1 MPICGRGPSY
11 ATNTAGGFVAFDA
24 FTIRGIRVRIDQS
37 WFIAFFL
44 FAWTLSVGYFPFQVP
59 NYSTFTYWL
68 FGTVSSLGLFGCVLM
83 HELSHCIVAQQLG
96 VPVRRITL
104 FIFGGVSEMDQT
116 HSSSPAAEFKTSIA
130 GPAASFALSA
140 LFWATAMLTRTHVE
154 RIVVETFH
162 YLYYVNFVL
171 GIFNLIP
178 GFPLDGG
185 RVLRSFL
192 WARSGDVRNATR
204 QASGVGRFVANLMLA
219 IGLVIILMAHVIPG
233 VWLML
238 IGLFLKRSAV
248 SEYESFE
255 MRLGLQNMKLRDIMV
270 PAIAID
276 SSISIAEFVNEYVF
290 HYHYRT
296 FPVLK
301 NGRFIGMINV
311 RSIKGVPP
319 SEWPTTKIS
328 GYLSDAEEYC
338 VLDPE
343 TEATDA
349 LHILMSRNCS
359 KAPVV
364 SNAVLFG
371 ILTRSDLHKLVA
383 LRRDI
388 AA

>member
-1 MPICGRGPSY
+1 M
-11 ATNTAGGFVAFDA
+11 AFNA
-24 FTIRGIRVRIDQS
+24 FSIRGIRVRIDQS

-59 NYSTFTYWL
+59 NYSAFTYWV
-68 FGTVSSLGLFGCVLM
+68 FGTLSSLGLFGCVLL
-83 HELSHCIVAQQLG
+83 HELSHCVMAQHLG
-96 VPVRRITL
+96 VPVSRITL

-116 HSSSPAAEFKTSIA
+116 HSSSPGVEFKTSIA
-130 GPAASFALSA
+130 GPLASFGLSA
-140 LFWATAMLTRTHVE
+140 LFWTIAMLTRTDVE
-154 RIVVETFH
+154 RIVLETFH

-192 WARSGDVRNATR
+192 WARGGDLRNATR
-204 QASGVGRFVANLMLA
+204 QASGVGRFIANLMMA
-219 IGLVIILMAHVIPG
+219 IGLVTILMTHIIPG
-233 VWLML
+233 AWLML
-238 IGLFLKRSAV
+238 IGMFLKRSAAN
-248 SEYESFE
+248 EYESFE
-255 MRLGLQNMKLRDIMV
+255 TRLGLQNMKLRDIMV
-270 PAIAID
+270 PAIAVD
-276 SSISIAEFVNEYVF
+276 NSISISELVNEYVF
-290 HYHYRT
+290 HYHYRA

-301 NGRFIGMINV
+301 NGRFIGMIDV

-319 SEWPTTKIS
+319 SEWPTTKIAA
-328 GYLSDAEEYC
+328 YLSNAKDYC

-343 TEATDA
+343 TDANDA

-364 SNAVLFG
+364 SNGVLLG

>member
-1 MPICGRGPSY
+1 M
-11 ATNTAGGFVAFDA
+11 NTAGGSVAFNA
-24 FTIRGIRVRIDQS
+24 FSSRGIRVRIDQS

-44 FAWTLSVGYFPFQVP
+44 FACTLSVVYFPFQVP
-59 NYSTFTYWL
+59 NYSAFTYWV
-68 FGTVSSLGLFGCVLM
+68 FGTLSSLGLFGCVLL
-83 HELSHCIVAQQLG
+83 HELSHCVVAQHLG
-96 VPVRRITL
+96 VPVRQITL

-116 HSSSPAAEFKTSIA
+116 HSSSPAVEFKTSIA
-130 GPAASFALSA
+130 GPLASFGLSA
-140 LFWATAMLTRTHVE
+140 LFWTLAMLTRTHVE
-154 RIVVETFH
+154 RIVLETFH

-192 WARSGDVRNATR
+192 WVRSGDLRNATR
-204 QASGVGRFVANLMLA
+204 QASGVGRFVANLMMA
-219 IGLVIILMAHVIPG
+219 IGLVIILMTHVVPG
-233 VWLML
+233 AWLML
-238 IGLFLKRSAV
+238 IGLFLRRSAAN
-248 SEYESFE
+248 EYESFE
-255 MRLGLQNMKLRDIMV
+255 TRLGLQNMKLRDIMV
-270 PAIAID
+270 PAIAVD
-276 SSISIAEFVNEYVF
+276 NSISISELVNEYVF
-290 HYHYRT
+290 HYHYRA

-301 NGRFIGMINV
+301 HGRFIGMIDV
-311 RSIKGVPP
+311 RSIKGVPTAA
-319 SEWPTTKIS
+319 WPTTKIA
-328 GYLSDAEEYC
+328 GYLSDARDYC

-343 TEATDA
+343 TDANDA

-364 SNAVLFG
+364 SNGVLLG